1 MKTIAFVA
9 AVAFASPAHGQVA
22 SLGFGQYLFDDGSQ
36 MVAEMSVAVVAG
48 PVVPNLLLTFDLSG
62 SGMPIIQPQIGR
74 TVAGTEKTEL
84 VLDAGLSSGPDDY
97 SHWEPHIAVSTIA
110 TLHGPVQASF
120 TVASQPWNAWARSS
134 VLKLVLAVR

>member
-1 MKTIAFVA
+1 MKTLALVA
-9 AVAFASPAHGQVA
+9 AVAFASPAHGQMA
-22 SLGFGQYLFDDGSQ
+22 GFGFGQYLFDDGSQ

-48 PVVPNLLLTFDLSG
+48 PIVPNLLLTFDLSG

-97 SHWEPHIAVSTIA
+97 AHWEPHLAVSTIA
-110 TLHGPVQASF
+110 ALHGPVRASF
-120 TVASQPWNAWARSS
+120 TVAFQPWNAWARSS
-134 VLKLVLAVR
+134 VLKIGLAF